1 MSERGVDERGE
12 GLKGVFKVQGKTYD
26 VYLDRNEIV
35 WTLQGELN
43 TGIH

>member
-1 MSERGVDERGE
+1 MSEADVGKRGE
-12 GLKGVFKVQGKTYD
+12 GLKGVFKVQGKPHD